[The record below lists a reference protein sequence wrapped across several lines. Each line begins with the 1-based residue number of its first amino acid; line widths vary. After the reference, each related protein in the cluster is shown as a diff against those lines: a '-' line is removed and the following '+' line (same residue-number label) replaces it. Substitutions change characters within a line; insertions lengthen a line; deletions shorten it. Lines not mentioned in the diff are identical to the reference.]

1 MSINNRAPASGEL
14 LKTDGSIINQ
24 ADVLSDVYD
33 AEAHAVKTVLQAEGV
48 TFEVNEADLTAVRE
62 AVEAQAR
69 LTDTQPVSFT
79 DDPYAIYDAPSILQ
93 MDVSAE
99 SPIALQ
105 TGAQPMA
112 NRSRIEV
119 RVISGGKLAIG
130 FEDDLTATS
139 KSEILD
145 VGDVFS
151 EGFQVGSTATVW
163 AVAVSDT
170 VRVSVKEVP
179 RRA

>member
-1 MSINNRAPASGEL
+1 MSINSRVPASGEF
-14 LKTDGSIINQ
+14 LKTDGTIINR
-24 ADVLSDVYD
+24 ADVLADVYD
-33 AEAHAVKTVLQAEGV
+33 AINKALRVVLQAEGV
-48 TFEVNEADLTAVRE
+48 TFEVNEADLTAVRA
-62 AVEAQAR
+62 AVEGLAGA
-69 LTDTQPVSFT
+69 TDTQPVKIE
-79 DDPYAIYDAPSILQ
+79 DDPFAIFDAPSILQ
-93 MDVSAE
+93 MDVAADT
-99 SPIALQ
+99 PIALQ
-105 TGAQPMA
+105 TGANPMT

-151 EGFQVGSTATVW
+151 EGFQSGSTATVW